1 MYTTFSG
8 VGVGSGNTT
17 NFNLG
22 TNGAVNM
29 TILNGGNVGINET
42 APDYKL
48 DVNGTFG
55 FTPGTSVTP
64 VDNGDVVIEAT
75 DNTTLTF
82 KLKGSDGTVRTGTI
96 TLA

>member
-1 MYTTFSG
+1 MLQPYG
-8 VGVGSGNTT
+8 GS
-17 NFNLG
+17 
-22 TNGAVNM
+22 
-29 TILNGGNVGINET
+29 VGIAE
-42 APDYKL
+42 AVPDYKL

-55 FTPGTSVTP
+55 FTPGNSVTP

-82 KLKGSDGTVRTGTI
+82 KLKGSDSTVRSGTI